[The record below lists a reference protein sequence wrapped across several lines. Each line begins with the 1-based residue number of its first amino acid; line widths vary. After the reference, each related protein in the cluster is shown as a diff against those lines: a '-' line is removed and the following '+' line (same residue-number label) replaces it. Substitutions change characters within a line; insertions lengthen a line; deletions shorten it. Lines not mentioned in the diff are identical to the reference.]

1 MTVRQALLGACACA
15 LTLALAVTSGDAQA
29 DEKQADSCL
38 RTKIWDGYGEGWA
51 VRTATS
57 ATLEQ
62 GAHRVYLVTLYA
74 GNEYKLQVCGDD
86 KSTNIDLILHDT
98 EGNEVARDDSTDRE
112 PLVLYK
118 PSSTETYYVVMY
130 AAGVAEGQSSGM
142 AMAVTY
148 R

>member
-1 MTVRQALLGACACA
+1 MRISRWMGGLLALLVAGSM
-15 LTLALAVTSGDAQA
+15 AVGEAAA

-57 ATLEQ
+57 ATLAQ

-86 KSTNIDLILHDT
+86 AASNIDLIIHDT
-98 EGNEVARDDSTDRE
+98 EGNEVARDETADRE
-112 PLVLYK
+112 PVVLYK
-118 PSSTETYYVVMY
+118 PALTETYYVVMY
-130 AAGVAEGQSSGM
+130 ASGVEEGQSAGM

>member
-1 MTVRQALLGACACA
+1 MLNRKWTIAAAVGLLSLSVA
-15 LTLALAVTSGDAQA
+15 SGTAHA
-29 DEKQADSCL
+29 DEKEADSCL

-62 GAHRVYLVTLYA
+62 GAHRVFLVTLYA
-74 GNEYKLQVCGDD
+74 GNEYKILVCGDNAA
-86 KSTNIDLILHDT
+86 SNIDLILHDT
-98 EGNEVARDDSTDRE
+98 DGNEVIRDESNDRE
-112 PLVLYK
+112 PVVMYT
-118 PSSTETYYVVMY
+118 PATTETYYVVMH
-130 AAGVAEGQSSGM
+130 ASSVVADQSAGM